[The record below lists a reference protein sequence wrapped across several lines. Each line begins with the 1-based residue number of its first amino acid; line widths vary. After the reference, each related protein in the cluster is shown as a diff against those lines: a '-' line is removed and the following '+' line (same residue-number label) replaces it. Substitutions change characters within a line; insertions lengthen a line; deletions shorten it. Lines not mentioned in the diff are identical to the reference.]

1 MFRIAPTCQKHEQK
15 TGSKHTEKMTP
26 RMDGSTKLMSNC
38 SNSLVV
44 IDHRVHR
51 EQKSIFNQVLFNE
64 ETILLHNN
72 VCGGEVILQPH

>member
-1 MFRIAPTCQKHEQK
+1 
-15 TGSKHTEKMTP
+15 MTP
-26 RMDGSTKLMSNC
+26 GMDGSTKLMSNC